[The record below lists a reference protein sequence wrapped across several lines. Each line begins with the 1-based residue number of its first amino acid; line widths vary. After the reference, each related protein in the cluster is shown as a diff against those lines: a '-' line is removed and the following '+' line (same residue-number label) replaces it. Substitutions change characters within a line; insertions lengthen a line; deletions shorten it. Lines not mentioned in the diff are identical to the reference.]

1 MTESIKQ
8 ATTQIANDTDLKHN
22 LKRYLVYR
30 NGNTEK
36 PDEIIE
42 TTPDIQAELVNKL
55 RSDPTITRVDLQI
68 VQVFTWTNYL
78 SFANKLE
85 STIGNVEVIESD

>member
-1 MTESIKQ
+1 MTEKIMQTAKEIGN
-8 ATTQIANDTDLKHN
+8 ATDLKHN

-42 TTPDIQAELVNKL
+42 TTPVIQAELVNKL
-55 RSDPTITRVDLQI
+55 RNDPTVTRVDLQI
-68 VQVFTWTNYL
+68 LQVFTWENYIA
-78 SFANKLE
+78 FADKIE
-85 STIGNVEVIESD
+85 STAAELSKAD

>member
-8 ATTQIANDTDLKHN
+8 AATQIANDTDLKHT

-55 RSDPTITRVDLQI
+55 RSDPTVTRVDLQI
-68 VQVFTWTNYL
+68 VQVFTWKNYI
-78 SFANKLE
+78 SFADRIKD
-85 STIGNVEVIESD
+85 TIAELPKTE

>member
-8 ATTQIANDTDLKHN
+8 AATQIANETDLKHN

-55 RSDPTITRVDLQI
+55 RNDPTVTRVDLQI
-68 VQVFTWTNYL
+68 LQVFTWENYIA
-78 SFANKLE
+78 FADK
-85 STIGNVEVIESD
+85 IESIAGEANMPD

>member
-8 ATTQIANDTDLKHN
+8 AATQIANDTDLKHN

-30 NGNTEK
+30 NGNEEK

-42 TTPDIQAELVNKL
+42 TTPDIHAELVNKL
-55 RSDPTITRVDLQI
+55 RSDPTVTRVDLQI
-68 VQVFTWTNYL
+68 LQVFTWENYIA
-78 SFANKLE
+78 FADKLE
-85 STIGNVEVIESD
+85 STAAELSKAD

>member
-8 ATTQIANDTDLKHN
+8 AATQITNDTDLKHN

-42 TTPDIQAELVNKL
+42 TDPTVQAELVNKL
-55 RSDPTITRVDLQI
+55 RSDPTVTRVDLQI
-68 VQVFTWTNYL
+68 LQVFTWENYI
-78 SFANKLE
+78 SFADKIE
-85 STIGNVEVIESD
+85 STAGDIEVIEND

>member
-8 ATTQIANDTDLKHN
+8 TATQIANDTDLKHN

-68 VQVFTWTNYL
+68 LQVFTWKNYIA
-78 SFANKLE
+78 FADKLE
-85 STIGNVEVIESD
+85 STAGEANMPD